1 LFLAQA
7 DKPENECDLPGCTN
21 KKRTEGTVVYDYCC
35 MGHATQDAPN
45 KAACKWSLM
54 CNNSELF
61 VISIIYH
68 YIARALTSHSEV
80 QKFLKQFSN
89 LTVVS
94 LDENS
99 HAKPGGQ
106 LFNRFKNAFDRLPK
120 DQRKTCLAFHGTAE
134 RNIQSICNNGYDPK
148 LRSGQ
153 AYGAGEYFSIKPD
166 IPKSY
171 CKGGKMLL
179 NELLLGKAGTHHTQ
193 HGDIVVMKNPDH
205 DLPRYVITF
214 K

>member
-1 LFLAQA
+1 MLQIERL
-7 DKPENECDLPGCTN
+7 
-21 KKRTEGTVVYDYCC
+21 VS
-35 MGHATQDAPN
+35 GHPMRNA
-45 KAACKWSLM
+45 
-54 CNNSELF
+54 ELL
-61 VISIIYH
+61 VISTAYH
-68 YIARALTSHSEV
+68 YTVWALTSHSKV

-106 LFNRFKNAFDRLPK
+106 LFNRFKNAFDGLPK
-120 DQRKTCLAFHGTAE
+120 NQRKTCLAFHGTAVG
-134 RNIQSICNNGYDPK
+134 NIQSICSNGYDPK
-148 LRSGQ
+148 LRSRQ
-153 AYGAGEYFSIKPD
+153 AYGAGEYFTTKPD
-166 IPKSY
+166 IPKSF
-171 CKGGKMLL
+171 CKGGKKMLL

>member
-1 LFLAQA
+1 
-7 DKPENECDLPGCTN
+7 
-21 KKRTEGTVVYDYCC
+21 

-45 KAACKWSLM
+45 RAGKWSLM
-54 CNNSELF
+54 PKNSELF

-68 YIARALTSHSEV
+68 YAARVLTSHSEV

-120 DQRKTCLAFHGTAE
+120 DQRKTCLAFHGTAVG
-134 RNIQSICNNGYDPK
+134 NIQSICSNGYDPK
-148 LRSGQ
+148 RRSGQ
-153 AYGAGEYFSIKPD
+153 AYGAGEYFATKPN
-166 IPKSY
+166 IPLGY
-171 CKGGKMLL
+171 CKGGKKMLL
-179 NELLLGKAGTHHTQ
+179 NELLLGQTGTHHTQ

>member
-1 LFLAQA
+1 
-7 DKPENECDLPGCTN
+7 
-21 KKRTEGTVVYDYCC
+21 
-35 MGHATQDAPN
+35 M
-45 KAACKWSLM
+45 
-54 CNNSELF
+54 
-61 VISIIYH
+61 VISCTILLITVYYSCH
-68 YIARALTSHSEV
+68 AARALTSHSEV
-80 QKFLKQFSN
+80 QKFLSKFSN

-94 LDENS
+94 LDENT

-106 LFNRFKNAFDRLPK
+106 LFNRFKNAFNSLPK
-120 DQRKTCLAFHGTAE
+120 DQRKTCLAFHGTSE
-134 RNIQSICNNGYDPK
+134 GNIQSICSNGYDPK

-153 AYGAGEYFSIKPD
+153 AYGPGEYFATKPD

-171 CKGGKMLL
+171 CRGGRKMLL

-214 K
+214 KQ